1 MHTQLE
7 YISLLY
13 QDVQTEYERQ
23 IECIKGK
30 FEEVKEI
37 LERKERELVED
48 VEGRFRPLTSKLLGF
63 VEELGK
69 GLKANREKIE
79 GLEGV
84 RRMQEEEKVIRF
96 QPVQVHI
103 HITHSDPCLP
113 TPPYPPLPH
122 PQSASSLP
130 QPHTSIRPHP
140 LPESGWKSLVPVFP
154 SKYKCLGVC
163 YIPCVLDI
171 VPG

>member
-7 YISLLY
+7 QISLLY

-23 IECIKGK
+23 IEGIKGK

-96 QPVQVHI
+96 QPVQVVTPAFQLPPTLLSRI
-103 HITHSDPCLP
+103 HSL
-113 TPPYPPLPH
+113 PPL
-122 PQSASSLP
+122 SLNL
-130 QPHTSIRPHP
+130 TP
-140 LPESGWKSLVPVFP
+140 LSDLIHSL
-154 SKYKCLGVC
+154 S
-163 YIPCVLDI
+163 LDGN
-171 VPG
+171 P